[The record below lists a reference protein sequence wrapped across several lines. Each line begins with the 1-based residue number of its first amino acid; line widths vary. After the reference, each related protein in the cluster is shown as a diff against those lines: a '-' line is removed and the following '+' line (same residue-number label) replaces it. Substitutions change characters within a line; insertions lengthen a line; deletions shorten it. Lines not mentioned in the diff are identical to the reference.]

1 MEADDLSSL
10 DGYDAVCIEAMGL
23 RLTEEQREQIER
35 ARKKGVPIVSTMIT
49 NPDNDFTSMDSI
61 VADTLRKYIANGGQ
75 ENYRSMLSYVRKYI
89 DGKLIYAPKPHVL
102 VEQKYGLLYTYDRSD
117 ADREPIQ
124 FHSVAEYR
132 KYLHRNGLL
141 KVHASAIIITGSIG
155 EPKELIARL
164 EDTGNTVYPV
174 NSIREFIEGHHADS
188 IPVAAVINMA
198 HGRMGD
204 NMVNYLKTRN
214 IPLFAPLNVNRLVK
228 EWEADKMGMSG
239 GFLSQSV
246 VTPEIDGALRS
257 FALFGHYEGNDG
269 LRYVAAI
276 PERLEDFVKTVNN
289 YINLRHKPNKEKRV
303 AIYYY
308 KGPGQNAMTAG
319 GMEVG
324 PSLYNLLLKLRNEG
338 YNVAGLPASS
348 AQLERMIQH
357 QGAVFGQYAEGA
369 LGEFMKNGHPELI
382 AKRQYEAWV
391 KASLRPEKY
400 AEVVKAYGNFPGQ
413 YMSTPD
419 GYSTLTF
426 RKCGASSAECGRQGR

>member
-1 MEADDLSSL
+1 MKKKIIIGVAALMLLALCIYAWQKWFCATRIAFVNYQTITLGRIAKANDNPFIKIDDVEADDLSSL

-324 PSLYNLLLKLRNEG
+324 PSLYL
-338 YNVAGLPASS
+338 S
-348 AQLERMIQH
+348 
-357 QGAVFGQYAEGA
+357 
-369 LGEFMKNGHPELI
+369 LI
-382 AKRQYEAWV
+382 HI
-391 KASLRPEKY
+391 
-400 AEVVKAYGNFPGQ
+400 
-413 YMSTPD
+413 
-419 GYSTLTF
+419 
-426 RKCGASSAECGRQGR
+426 